1 MPSPMSFID
10 ANDMTPLQLATLLS
24 RLSASKE
31 EYEEY
36 MSFKRR
42 PLSESFANITVMSY
56 AHPNVL
62 CRLCD
67 YAVEQREKSDLTAQT
82 SSALP

>member
-1 MPSPMSFID
+1 MPSTTSFID
-10 ANDMTPLQLATLLS
+10 ANDMTPIQLAALLN
-24 RLSASKE
+24 RLSGNKE

-36 MSFKRR
+36 MSFKRL

-56 AHPNVL
+56 AHPTVL

-67 YAVEQREKSDLTAQT
+67 YAVEQREKSVT
-82 SSALP
+82 